1 MQGIKQHS
9 HNEREKVLHE
19 LVPLIKTKFGDN
31 LLAIAARGSF
41 ARNTDGPYSDL
52 ELFAFLKQMPKGQEH
67 SAYGKLRKIRD
78 GLLVELIWV
87 TEENYIRE
95 VKDVTSAWF
104 GSGAD
109 VLLPVYNKK
118 VADRLNKHKVKDLSK
133 KCLHQAFA
141 NWDKV
146 QEATTKVLNAAEQK
160 NHLGMPLVIHDM
172 FSNILKE
179 LSFINKTPFT
189 TFSQLIQ
196 ESKKFKV
203 RPRKFGA
210 LTKIVVN
217 GDYKN
222 YQHIKEVSS
231 DVFSELENYLEKQGL
246 TLYQENVDPN
256 R

>member
-1 MQGIKQHS
+1 MKGIKKHS
-9 HNEREKVLHE
+9 HNEREKVLNE
-19 LVPLIKTKFGDN
+19 LVPLIKTKFGDD
-31 LLAIAARGSF
+31 LSAIAARGSF

-52 ELFAFLKQMPKGQEH
+52 ELFVFLKQMPKGQEH

-78 GLLVELIWV
+78 GLLVEIIWV
-87 TEENYIRE
+87 TGENYIRE

-109 VLLPVYNKK
+109 VLLPIYNKK
-118 VADRLNKHKVKDLSK
+118 FADKLNKYKVKDLNK

-160 NHLGMPLVIHDM
+160 NHLGMSLVIHDM
-172 FSNILKE
+172 LSNILKE
-179 LSFINKTPFT
+179 LSFINQAPFT

-196 ESKKFKV
+196 ESKKFKIK
-203 RPRKFGA
+203 PKKFEA
-210 LTKIVVN
+210 LIKIVVN

-222 YQHIKEVSS
+222 YQHIKAVAT

-246 TLYQENVDPN
+246 TLYQENIDPN